1 MHDSVVDPSPFFAI
15 FAVASDYVWWVMS
28 IIRIIFVHIPWTQ
41 WWVVFAFGSP
51 PFTNDSNIMSSAMQ
65 ANKHDAFIKIW
76 VADQQEYLEKWR
88 AVGSGLEFYSWTMF
102 LNYRKSETDVYM
114 DGTPPPLF
122 HDFAI
127 KLNYKKRKCQWSY

>member
-1 MHDSVVDPSPFFAI
+1 
-15 FAVASDYVWWVMS
+15 
-28 IIRIIFVHIPWTQ
+28 
-41 WWVVFAFGSP
+41 
-51 PFTNDSNIMSSAMQ
+51 
-65 ANKHDAFIKIW
+65 
-76 VADQQEYLEKWR
+76 
-88 AVGSGLEFYSWTMF
+88 MF